1 MKKQPQNQ
9 GFKFLAIL
17 LLSAISSTAFGQNS
31 AAFEK
36 ELKAKTADFFAAPN
50 AATTTFKR
58 PELGPSDAGTSA
70 MVPTGFGGSGFNLF
84 GGIGGVYPQEYSTTT
99 DFGGAIGVTIGN
111 PFKFINAA
119 LSLNVSDISKLSNY
133 SGNLVLSRRVFTG
146 SSISAGVTNLFA
158 SSSLSDYT
166 KTTFYV
172 AISHAVQSIPSVTPG
187 SSRLTYGIGYGNGRF
202 SDKSP
207 ADMLAGKGKKG
218 TGVFANISYE
228 VFPHISLNA
237 EWTGL
242 NLGLST
248 GIKPFKAPLSLSLG
262 VTNLTNYSS
271 DKPNMVFGLGYP
283 LTLTK

>member
-1 MKKQPQNQ
+1 MKTQIQNQ
-9 GFKFLAIL
+9 GFKFLAII
-17 LLSAISSTAFGQNS
+17 LLSAFTSTAFGQNS

-50 AATTTFKR
+50 AATTSFKK
-58 PELGPSDAGTSA
+58 PELGPSDAGGSA

-84 GGIGGVYPQEYSTTT
+84 GGIGGVYPQEYTNSA
-99 DFGGAIGVTIGN
+99 DLGGAIGVTIGN

-119 LSLNVSDISKLSNY
+119 LSLNVSDVSKLGNY
-133 SGNLVLSRRVFTG
+133 SGNLVLSRRIFTG
-146 SSISAGVTNLFA
+146 SSISGGITNLFA
-158 SSSLSDYT
+158 SSSVSDYT
-166 KTTFYV
+166 KTGYYV
-172 AISHAVQSIPSVTPG
+172 AISHAVQTIPSKTPG
-187 SSRLTYGIGYGNGRF
+187 SSRLSYGIGFGNGRF

-207 ADMLAGKGKKG
+207 ADMLSGKGKKG

-228 VFPHISLNA
+228 IFQHVSLNA

-262 VTNLTNYSS
+262 VSNLTNYSS

>member
-1 MKKQPQNQ
+1 MKTQIQNQ
-9 GFKFLAIL
+9 VFKFLAIL
-17 LLSAISSTAFGQNS
+17 LLSAFTSTAFGQNS

-36 ELKAKTADFFAAPN
+36 ELKERTADFFAAPN
-50 AATTTFKR
+50 VVNKGFKG
-58 PELGPSDAGTSA
+58 PELGPSDAGGSA

-99 DFGGAIGVTIGN
+99 DIGGAIGVTYGN

-119 LSLNVSDISKLSNY
+119 ISLNVSDISKLGNY
-133 SGNLVLSRRVFTG
+133 SGNLVLSRRIFTG
-146 SSISAGVTNLFA
+146 SSIAAGVTNLFA
-158 SSSLSDYT
+158 SSAISDYT
-166 KTTFYV
+166 KTTYYV
-172 AISHAVQSIPSVTPG
+172 AFSHAVQTIPSKTPG
-187 SSRLTYGIGYGNGRF
+187 SSRLTYGVGIGNGRF
-202 SDKSP
+202 YEKSP
-207 ADMLAGKGKKG
+207 ADLLAGKGKYG
-218 TGVFANISYE
+218 TAVFANISYE
-228 VFPHISLNA
+228 IFQHVSLNA

>member
-1 MKKQPQNQ
+1 MKKQIQNQ
-9 GFKFLAIL
+9 VFKFLAIV
-17 LLSAISSTAFGQNS
+17 LLSAFSSTAFGQNS
-31 AAFEK
+31 VMFEK
-36 ELKAKTADFFAAPN
+36 ELNAKTADFFAAPN
-50 AATTTFKR
+50 AQTKSFKG
-58 PELGPSDAGTSA
+58 PELGPSDASGSA

-84 GGIGGVYPQEYSTTT
+84 GGIGGVYPQEYSNTT
-99 DFGGAIGVTIGN
+99 DLGGAIGVTIGD

-119 LSLNVSDISKLSNY
+119 VSLNVSDISKLGNY
-133 SGNLVLSRRVFTG
+133 SGNLVLSRRIFTG
-146 SSISAGVTNLFA
+146 SSIAAGITNLFA
-158 SSSLSDYT
+158 SSSVSDFT
-166 KTTFYV
+166 KTGYYV
-172 AISHAVQSIPSVTPG
+172 AISHAVQSIPSKTPG
-187 SSRLTYGIGYGNGRF
+187 SSRLTYGVGYGNGRF

-207 ADMLAGKGKKG
+207 SDILAGKGKNG

-228 VFPHISLNA
+228 IFQHVTLNA

-248 GIKPFKAPLSLSLG
+248 GIKPFKAPLALTLG